1 MAIKFSND
9 ILVNANK
16 LCRNIEN
23 IFNSGD
29 YDIEVDVES
38 HTGRISDMDVD
49 IPDIDTSDFDDD
61 E

>member
-29 YDIEVDVES
+29 YDIEMDVES
-38 HTGRISDMDVD
+38 YTGKISDMDVD
-49 IPDIDTSDFDDD
+49 APDIDTSDFDD

>member
-29 YDIEVDVES
+29 YDIEMDVES
-38 HTGRISDMDVD
+38 YTGKIFDMDVD
-49 IPDIDTSDFDDD
+49 APDIDTSDFDD

>member
-29 YDIEVDVES
+29 YDIEMDVES
-38 HTGRISDMDVD
+38 HIGRISDMDVD
-49 IPDIDTSDFDDD
+49 IPDIDTSDFDD